1 MTFLEN
7 IWIIPLLPLV
17 AFLLLV
23 FFGRNLPRPALSL
36 IGCGFLGI
44 SALLTLAAA
53 GTFIPLI
60 SGDSGTKAM
69 QTVVGSWMQVGEME
83 AHFGFRVD
91 ALSLLMTLVITVVGT
106 LIFIFSTEYMAE
118 DQDYG
123 RFFAYMNL
131 FAFSMLVLVLADNLA
146 LLILGW
152 EGVGLCSYLL
162 IGFWYQDP
170 ANGYAA
176 RKAFITTRIGAVG
189 LILAA
194 LVLYA
199 STGTLHLQTIFEKV
213 APLDG
218 VALWQP
224 DSAIAVA
231 VTVLLLIAALGKSA
245 QLPLQVWLP
254 DAMAGPTPTS
264 ALIHAATMVTAGV
277 YLIART
283 HLLFQLAPS
292 VMLAVAII
300 GTATMLISGT
310 AALVQR
316 DIKRVLAYSTI
327 SQIGYMFMALG
338 VGAFTAALFHFYT
351 HAIFKALLFLGAG
364 AVITALHHK
373 QDMFEMGGLRKLL
386 PQVYWPFLLGSA
398 SLAAVPFITSGF
410 YSKDLILW
418 KAYALEPGSMVFVVA
433 GFLGA
438 LITAFYTFRMVFI
451 TFHGEAKTQ
460 VSHKPGLAMVGVLA
474 VLGIGSVLAGFIETP
489 KNLGGIH
496 ALSGYLGTVLHD
508 APYRPGVSLSTEIVF
523 QAAATVIV
531 VLGFIL
537 ALMRYGKG
545 AKTAPSLS
553 PVGRFLYGGWDF
565 DAAYHHFI
573 LKPYSAICRFNH
585 FDIIDMLYRFFGL
598 LLRLFN
604 LLLSKSQD
612 GLLRHYAIGLSFG
625 VVLLL
630 FLFIS

>member
-23 FFGRNLPRPALSL
+23 FFGRNLSRPLLSL
-36 IGCGFLGI
+36 IGCGFIGA
-44 SALLTLAAA
+44 SAVVAIVAAA
-53 GTFIPLI
+53 AFWPFLFGEN
-60 SGDSGTKAM
+60 GGVAV
-69 QTVVGSWMQVGEME
+69 QTIVGSWMEVGNVN

-91 ALSLLMTLVITVVGT
+91 ALSMLMTLVITIVGT
-106 LIFIFSTEYMAE
+106 LIFLFSTEYMAE
-118 DQDYG
+118 DKDFG

-176 RKAFITTRIGAVG
+176 RKAFITTRIGAIG

-194 LVLYA
+194 IVLFA
-199 STGTLHLQTIFEKV
+199 STGSLHLQTIFEKV
-213 APLDG
+213 VPGDG
-218 VALWQP
+218 TTLWQP

-338 VGAFTAALFHFYT
+338 VGAFTAAMFHFYT

-364 AVITALHHK
+364 AVITAMHHK

-386 PQVYWPFLLGSA
+386 PHVYWPFLLGSA

-418 KAYALEPGSMVFVVA
+418 KAYALEPGNMIFVVA

-460 VSHKPGLAMVGVLA
+460 VSHKPGFAMIGVLA
-474 VLGIGSVLAGFIETP
+474 ILGIGSVVAGFIETP

-496 ALSGYLGTVLHD
+496 AFSGFLGTVLND
-508 APYRPGVSLSTEIVF
+508 APNRAGVSYETEIIF
-523 QAAATVIV
+523 QITATLIVIIGF
-531 VLGFIL
+531 VLAFL
-537 ALMRYGKG
+537 RYGKG
-545 AKTAPSLS
+545 AHAAPHLS

-565 DAAYHHFI
+565 DAAYQHFI

-598 LLRLFN
+598 LFRLLN

-612 GLLRHYAIGLSFG
+612 GMLRHYALGLGFG
-625 VVLLL
+625 VALLL
-630 FLFIS
+630 FLFVS